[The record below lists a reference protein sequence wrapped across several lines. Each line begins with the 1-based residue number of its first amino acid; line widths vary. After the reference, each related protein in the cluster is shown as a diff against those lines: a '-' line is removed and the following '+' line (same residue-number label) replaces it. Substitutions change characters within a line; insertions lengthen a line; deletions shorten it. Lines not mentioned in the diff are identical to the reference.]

1 VRPAAWQP
9 KVSSNL
15 SGKLIH
21 MKSIREVTARGSGHW
36 YHAYDVELATW
47 TTTWADSG
55 GTRTRTLLKYEL
67 RINDA
72 RVPGPR
78 YFSTDEERQA
88 FIGRSFS
95 DLTLRDLNP
104 PQRGTV
110 AHPLAELVGQY
121 LVAVVFVADYFELD
135 WGNRSLDIYA
145 RARVKDATG
154 WTEHSAPEYP
164 IVSPSWPVWSWPGW
178 TSCSTAVSSL
188 PPRAAL
194 SWSSPSAATPRCR
207 KQPNAG
213 MQPGMPENRP
223 SIRTTVRSCGST
235 ITAVPAACR

>member
-1 VRPAAWQP
+1 MPVRESTDLRVGVRISRFAGAARGLAAEGEQQPVWQAHTYEVDP
-9 KVSSNL
+9 
-15 SGKLIH
+15 
-21 MKSIREVTARGSGHW
+21 EVTARGSGHW

-110 AHPLAELVGQY
+110 AHPLAELVG
-121 LVAVVFVADYFELD
+121 
-135 WGNRSLDIYA
+135 
-145 RARVKDATG
+145 
-154 WTEHSAPEYP
+154 
-164 IVSPSWPVWSWPGW
+164 
-178 TSCSTAVSSL
+178 
-188 PPRAAL
+188 
-194 SWSSPSAATPRCR
+194 
-207 KQPNAG
+207 
-213 MQPGMPENRP
+213 
-223 SIRTTVRSCGST
+223 
-235 ITAVPAACR
+235 

>member
-1 VRPAAWQP
+1 
-9 KVSSNL
+9 
-15 SGKLIH
+15 

-110 AHPLAELVGQY
+110 ARPLAELVGQH

-135 WGNRSLDIYA
+135 WGNGGLDIYA

-164 IVSPSWPVWSWPGW
+164 DRLSELAGLELAGVDELLDRGLVLTF
-178 TSCSTAVSSL
+178 TSGTELVVPLSSDPAL
-188 PPRAAL
+188 QEAAECWNATWYAGEPPFD
-194 SWSSPSAATPRCR
+194 
-207 KQPNAG
+207 
-213 MQPGMPENRP
+213 
-223 SIRTTVRSCGST
+223 
-235 ITAVPAACR
+235 